1 MPEYLLQVNLRWKTI
16 LLGHNGVQISAANHP
31 ESGISKEGDKCH
43 QLRNAFNHH
52 IKAALCMFVP
62 GKEMT
67 FDEDGILSKSYYNPV
82 GQCIYSKP
90 DKYWIDFFI
99 PANASSGHNFIILIF
114 IRKNENNISMP
125 QDRWHLPRTQK
136 AVMNAIVSTRLYKDP
151 DGPWIQRVENG

>member
-1 MPEYLLQVNLRWKTI
+1 MPQYHLQVHLRWKTI
-16 LLGHNGVQISAANHP
+16 LLGHNGICLILDLSSAANHP

-82 GQCIYSKP
+82 GQCINSKP
-90 DKYWIDFFI
+90 DKYWIDYFI

-114 IRKNENNISMP
+114 IR
-125 QDRWHLPRTQK
+125 QK
-136 AVMNAIVSTRLYKDP
+136 
-151 DGPWIQRVENG
+151 